1 MVVTI
6 NEAKSYLRVD
16 FDDDDLVINSI
27 INTAEKLVSD
37 TLRKELTDTFFNR
50 IAVLYCVAYLYEH
63 RENADMAELTKNL
76 RHLLSTEREDRF

>member
-1 MVVTI
+1 MIVTI

-16 FDDDDLVINSI
+16 FDDDDLLISSLI
-27 INTAEKLVSD
+27 DSSEKLVSD
-37 TLRKELTDTFFNR
+37 TLRKELTDTFFIR

-76 RHLLSTEREDRF
+76 RHLLSTEREDKF

>member
-37 TLRKELTDTFFNR
+37 TLRKELTDTFFIR

-76 RHLLSTEREDRF
+76 RHLLSTEREEKF